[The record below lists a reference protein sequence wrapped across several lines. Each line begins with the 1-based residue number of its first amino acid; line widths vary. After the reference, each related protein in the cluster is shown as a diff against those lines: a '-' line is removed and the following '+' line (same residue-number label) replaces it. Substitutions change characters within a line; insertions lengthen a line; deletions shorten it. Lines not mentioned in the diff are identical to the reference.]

1 MCHSW
6 VILVALPG
14 SLGWCFLDAQPSTS
28 VHGALHG
35 IPWHGAVTQ
44 GLAGDRLA
52 SPPSQAT
59 AHRTPPRSL
68 RSCFPFKSTQGHPV
82 LWVSSCGGG
91 PHSGQNGACSQLPTL
106 NMGGQVSWGSTSCY
120 LEVALIVCSW
130 SFAAWNA
137 FLLLPLSAELC
148 VFNGLEKPHMGE
160 NLLNLM
166 LWYRGTSLM
175 RNTSL

>member
-106 NMGGQVSWGSTSCY
+106 NMGGQG
-120 LEVALIVCSW
+120 LLGKH
-130 SFAAWNA
+130 
-137 FLLLPLSAELC
+137 FLLSGGGTYCLLLELC
-148 VFNGLEKPHMGE
+148 CLKCFSSSSSVCRTVCVQWSWETSHGRKPFE
-160 NLLNLM
+160 SDALV
-166 LWYRGTSLM
+166 
-175 RNTSL
+175 